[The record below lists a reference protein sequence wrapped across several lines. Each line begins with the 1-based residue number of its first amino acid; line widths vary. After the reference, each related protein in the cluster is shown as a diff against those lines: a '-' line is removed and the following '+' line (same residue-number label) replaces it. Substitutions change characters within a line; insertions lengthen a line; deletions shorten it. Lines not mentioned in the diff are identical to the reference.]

1 MRSRLRSNSG
11 LGLVELGIILIG
23 VAIVFVAVIT
33 GTHRRAVQQQRDVTI
48 ERLNLIQD
56 GLTRYATDNGGM
68 FPTQKQGGL
77 QALVAKPK
85 SAPRPHNWLGPYVA
99 SATVLVDAWGSP
111 FFYTQP
117 GGGDPARPYDV
128 WSFGRDRRQDGEGLD
143 RDVNSWERRTQLP

>member
-1 MRSRLRSNSG
+1 MRSRLPSNSG

-23 VAIVFVAVIT
+23 VAIILVAVIA

-77 QALVAKPK
+77 QALVAAPK
-85 SAPRPHNWLGPYVA
+85 LPPLPHNWRGPYVA
-99 SATVLVDAWGSP
+99 AAAVLVDGWGNP

-128 WSFGRDRRQDGEGLD
+128 WSFGRDRRQGGEGLD
-143 RDVNSWERRTQLP
+143 RDVDSWERRTQLP